1 MKAAL
6 VWIAIVAV
14 TAAHA
19 WASQRQAKYWY
30 LGGIAPAL
38 WGGVHLALHL
48 CGRIDWSRDGEAILY
63 AAVIL
68 VLIWI
73 VGRLQVRLRPRE
85 GEEARP

>member
-1 MKAAL
+1 MPGRPSGRQNTG
-6 VWIAIVAV
+6 I
-14 TAAHA
+14 
-19 WASQRQAKYWY
+19 WAGSP
-30 LGGIAPAL
+30 PAL

-73 VGRLQVRLRPRE
+73 VGRLQVRLRLRE
-85 GEEARP
+85 GEDARP